1 LVVDLSHHWSRDE
14 QAASLR
20 AEKLEDFDAVW
31 LAAPLVALA
40 DEHALIASR
49 MIFACHGPSV
59 EQAPQATAIPAQSG
73 KRSSYA
79 SMWG

>member
-1 LVVDLSHHWSRDE
+1 M
-14 QAASLR
+14 
-20 AEKLEDFDAVW
+20 W

-40 DEHALIASR
+40 DEHAVIASR
-49 MIFACHGPSV
+49 MIFACNGPSV
-59 EQAPQATAIPAQSG
+59 EQAPQATAIPAHSG